1 MQELACSAGRGV
13 APAVVRRGRRN
24 PCRNV
29 AVTIAAAPAQN
40 VRRVFTAPSVYNFR
54 RHLEILA
61 MLAPGFDQRAKVV
74 DELGGR
80 VISDMRGAGERFMVA
95 RATRGDRPGQAGRG
109 RAPALLEI
117 GVNPHDAGRAAA
129 RWKAGDVKAA
139 SAGGDVNGLDKRCR
153 ARRLPVDA
161 YHLGLLNRL
170 VQVIPL

>member
-40 VRRVFTAPSVYNFR
+40 VRCVFTAPSVYNFR

-80 VISDMRGAGERFMVA
+80 VISDMRGAGERFVVD
-95 RATRGDRPGQAGRG
+95 RTTRGDRPGPPGCG
-109 RAPALLEI
+109 
-117 GVNPHDAGRAAA
+117 
-129 RWKAGDVKAA
+129 
-139 SAGGDVNGLDKRCR
+139 
-153 ARRLPVDA
+153 
-161 YHLGLLNRL
+161 
-170 VQVIPL
+170 

>member
-80 VISDMRGAGERFMVA
+80 VISDMRGAGERFVVD
-95 RATRGDRPGQAGRG
+95 RTTRGDRPGQPGRG
-109 RAPALLEI
+109 RAP
-117 GVNPHDAGRAAA
+117 RAPA
-129 RWKAGDVKAA
+129 R
-139 SAGGDVNGLDKRCR
+139 SAIYKGGPL
-153 ARRLPVDA
+153 
-161 YHLGLLNRL
+161 LGLTGDR
-170 VQVIPL
+170 V